1 VVLSACDGFAN
12 VSRADF
18 FVSAV
23 GMASAF
29 DSFAFV
35 RSVIADFFMITIAER
50 CAFDDLAFW
59 KTVFSTFFSIA
70 VGKTFGRRVVTS
82 TERESIEAMI
92 LVGALRFDA
101 LVVVTAFLL
110 ALAMS

>member
-1 VVLSACDGFAN
+1 MSACDGFAN

-18 FVSAV
+18 FVPAV

-35 RSVIADFFMITIAER
+35 RPVIADFFVITIAER
-50 CAFDDLAFW
+50 LAFDDLAFW
-59 KTVFSTFFSIA
+59 KTVLSTFFSIA
-70 VGKTFGRRVVTS
+70 VGKTFCRRVVTS
-82 TERESIEAMI
+82 TKRKSKEAMI
-92 LVGALRFDA
+92 GAGALRFDA
-101 LVVVTAFLL
+101 LVVVAAFLL